1 VRTVVIFEVV
11 FSSFGLLTGMLVA
24 GLQLVRVVAGVGL
37 MPIELSAV
45 IASIGIWQSLAE
57 NGAKENSLA
66 LFGSSGHS

>member
-1 VRTVVIFEVV
+1 
-11 FSSFGLLTGMLVA
+11 MLVA